1 MTDIFNS
8 LGIPSSPYMK
18 AAVTILL
25 FIVIAGLS
33 DFFFSK
39 ILKRFARFTE
49 TDVDDRIIG
58 LAHKPIFFTV
68 LFIGVALSVTYLEL
82 PLNVIFYF
90 EGLLY
95 SFLTVLW
102 MITCIRISSIFM
114 EYILQKQADVSGLHK
129 DIIPVVENI
138 SKITIIVVSLMVLLS
153 LWKINITPLVA
164 SAGLAG
170 AVVAFAAKDM
180 MSNVFGGISIFFD
193 KPFKV
198 GDYVILDQGE
208 RGEVISV
215 GIRSTRIKTRDD
227 IMITIPNSIIANSKI
242 VNESAP
248 VPAFRIRVPVSIAYG
263 SDIDRVEK
271 ILLEIAS
278 GNDNISREPAS
289 RVRFRAF
296 GDSALNFE
304 LLCWTMEPSL
314 RGKTIHE
321 LNSEIYK
328 RFNSEGIRIPF
339 PQRDVH
345 IYRDEA

>member
-1 MTDIFNS
+1 MTDIINF
-8 LGIPSSPYMK
+8 LGIPSSPYLK
-18 AAVTILL
+18 SAVTILL
-25 FIVIAGLS
+25 FIVIARLS

-39 ILKRFARFTE
+39 ILKRFTRFTE
-49 TDVDDRIIG
+49 TDVDDRIIA

-68 LFIGVALSVTYLEL
+68 LLIGVALSVMYLEL
-82 PLNVIFYF
+82 PQKVVFYS

-102 MITCIRISSIFM
+102 MITFIRICSILI
-114 EYILQKQADVSGLHK
+114 EYILQRQADVSGLHK
-129 DIIPVVENI
+129 DIMPVVENI
-138 SKITIIVVSLMVLLS
+138 SKIAIIAVSLMVLLS
-153 LWKINITPLVA
+153 LWKINITPLLA
-164 SAGLAG
+164 SAGIAG
-170 AVVAFAAKDM
+170 AVVAFAAKDT
-180 MSNVFGGISIFFD
+180 MSNIFGGISIFFD
-193 KPFKV
+193 KPFKI
-198 GDYVILDQGE
+198 GDYIILDQGE
-208 RGEVISV
+208 RGEVVSI

-227 IMITIPNSIIANSKI
+227 IMITVPNSIIANSKI
-242 VNESAP
+242 INESAP
-248 VPAFRIRVPVSIAYG
+248 IPKFRTRVPVSIAYG
-263 SDIDRVEK
+263 SDIDLVEK
-271 ILLEIAS
+271 VLLEIAS